1 MSKNRNPRASGPKF
15 MKAKKGKAG
24 MMMAAAPADTLAPN
38 GNPLAELPGT
48 WIGSGFNMIAVPDF
62 AAHGIP
68 GTEKGGSPFRLI
80 VNKTSETITFSDIGP
95 VPNRGNIQP
104 DIIYNGVQ
112 YLQQVSDAV
121 TLEGLHVEPGLWLNL
136 PANPVQTNASVARLS
151 TIPHG
156 DSLLAQGPWG
166 EVDGGPIIDKADA
179 TPFTLDAKGNRVN
192 DTNVDT
198 YLKPYFDTPL
208 PSGIPA
214 GSILNPNLV
223 LEQAI
228 KDQEA
233 QGRKITKTIFMQVNA
248 APIGGINGTPVSP
261 EPGAEGGL
269 VNIPFIVKN
278 ADANS
283 MSSIFWIELV
293 QNSDGS
299 HFLQLQYTQ
308 TVILDFPVFNPATG
322 GTIDIKWP
330 HITVG
335 TLIKR

>member
-1 MSKNRNPRASGPKF
+1 MSKNRNPRASGSMF
-15 MKAKKGKAG
+15 MKSKRSAMSA
-24 MMMAAAPADTLAPN
+24 AAAPTQQTLAPG

-48 WIGSGFNMIAVPDF
+48 WIGTGFNMIAVPDF
-62 AAHGIP
+62 AANGIP

-80 VNKTSETITFSDIGP
+80 VNKTNETITFSDIGP
-95 VPNRGNIQP
+95 VPNRGNVQP

-112 YLQQVSDAV
+112 YVQQVSDAV
-121 TLEGLHVEPGLWLNL
+121 THEGLHVEPGLWLNL
-136 PANPVQTNASVARLS
+136 PANEVQTQASVARLS

-166 EVDGGPIIDKADA
+166 EVAGGPIIDNADA
-179 TPFTLDAKGNRVN
+179 TPFTLDANGKRVN

-208 PSGIPA
+208 PDGIPSGA
-214 GSILNPNLV
+214 ILNPNLV

-228 KDQEA
+228 HDLNA
-233 QGRKITKTIFMQVNA
+233 NGRKISRTIFMQVNA
-248 APIGGINGTPVSP
+248 APVGGINGTPETP
-261 EPGAEGGL
+261 EPGTEGGL

-278 ADANS
+278 ADANA
-283 MSSIFWIELV
+283 MSSIFWIEV
-293 QNSDGS
+293 VDNPDGS